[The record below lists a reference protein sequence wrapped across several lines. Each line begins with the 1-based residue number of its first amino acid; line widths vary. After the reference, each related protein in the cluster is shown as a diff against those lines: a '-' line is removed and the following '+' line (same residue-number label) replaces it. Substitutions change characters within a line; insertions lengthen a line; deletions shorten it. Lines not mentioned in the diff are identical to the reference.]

1 MVLKTLRTK
10 TKGIMIIVAV
20 AFVISIFAGY
30 GFYSR
35 KGDSSAGKDRVVAK
49 ANGTNIMLSQIDM
62 GVRQLMEQMGI
73 SNLAQEQYYVL
84 RKHILDQIILDME
97 LDKEVKKNK
106 IEVADEEIETAMER
120 IAAQF
125 PTKEAYQDY
134 LKAYNIREEDLK
146 KELSR
151 QLAQQ
156 KLLQAVVKVDDTI
169 TEEEVKEFYE
179 VNGDTYFVRPEGL
192 WVNYAIFSDGKI
204 AQEARDALA
213 DGQPW
218 DEVME
223 RYSDKILHSTP
234 YDNPLLLSMA
244 TIEAQEGMASLKE
257 LKAGDVSQPTQ
268 LDTDQIAVYLV
279 KEHQKQ
285 EKIPF
290 EEVKDSIKLALNQQK
305 MQAQRQAY
313 LQELIDN
320 ADVNIV
326 DASVFEAPQR
336 QEQPQQPDDGQQDVD
351 EQQSET
357 STNEAAQQSDLPS
370 QESQESQSVQQS
382 QSDSETK

>member
-1 MVLKTLRTK
+1 
-10 TKGIMIIVAV
+10 
-20 AFVISIFAGY
+20 
-30 GFYSR
+30 
-35 KGDSSAGKDRVVAK
+35 
-49 ANGTNIMLSQIDM
+49 
-62 GVRQLMEQMGI
+62 
-73 SNLAQEQYYVL
+73 
-84 RKHILDQIILDME
+84 
-97 LDKEVKKNK
+97 
-106 IEVADEEIETAMER
+106 
-120 IAAQF
+120 
-125 PTKEAYQDY
+125 
-134 LKAYNIREEDLK
+134 
-146 KELSR
+146 
-151 QLAQQ
+151 
-156 KLLQAVVKVDDTI
+156 
-169 TEEEVKEFYE
+169 
-179 VNGDTYFVRPEGL
+179 
-192 WVNYAIFSDGKI
+192 
-204 AQEARDALA
+204 
-213 DGQPW
+213 
-218 DEVME
+218 
-223 RYSDKILHSTP
+223 
-234 YDNPLLLSMA
+234 
-244 TIEAQEGMASLKE
+244 MASLKE

-320 ADVNIV
+320 ADVSIV

-336 QEQPQQPDDGQQDVD
+336 QEQPQQPDGQQDVD

>member
-35 KGDSSAGKDRVVAK
+35 RGDSSAGKDRVVAK

-192 WVNYAIFSDGKI
+192 WVNYATVS
-204 AQEARDALA
+204 
-213 DGQPW
+213 
-218 DEVME
+218 
-223 RYSDKILHSTP
+223 YTH
-234 YDNPLLLSMA
+234 LL
-244 TIEAQEGMASLKE
+244 
-257 LKAGDVSQPTQ
+257 TQ
-268 LDTDQIAVYLV
+268 
-279 KEHQKQ
+279 
-285 EKIPF
+285 
-290 EEVKDSIKLALNQQK
+290 QQ
-305 MQAQRQAY
+305 R
-313 LQELIDN
+313 
-320 ADVNIV
+320 
-326 DASVFEAPQR
+326 
-336 QEQPQQPDDGQQDVD
+336 
-351 EQQSET
+351 
-357 STNEAAQQSDLPS
+357 
-370 QESQESQSVQQS
+370 
-382 QSDSETK
+382 